1 MIKLSALI
9 VLLLVS
15 TLHARTDKGQKIYMN
30 TCKECHKSGQAMC
43 KSRNMRVWKKVMSDN
58 GQQLS
63 SIHTSSKKAQAS
75 WEYFKSAG
83 FSKDSKHLRDFLT
96 TYAKDS
102 GNIPA
107 CD

>member
-58 GQQLS
+58 GQQLATL
-63 SIHTSSKKAQAS
+63 HTSSKKAQGS
-75 WEYFKSAG
+75 WEYFKNPK

>member
-15 TLHARTDKGQKIYMN
+15 TLHARADKGQKIYMN
-30 TCKECHKSGQAMC
+30 TCKECHKNGQAMC
-43 KSRNMRVWKKVMSDN
+43 KSQNMREWKKVMSDN
-58 GQQLS
+58 GQKLVT
-63 SIHTSSKKAQAS
+63 IHTSSKKAQAS
-75 WEYFKSAG
+75 WLYFKSAG